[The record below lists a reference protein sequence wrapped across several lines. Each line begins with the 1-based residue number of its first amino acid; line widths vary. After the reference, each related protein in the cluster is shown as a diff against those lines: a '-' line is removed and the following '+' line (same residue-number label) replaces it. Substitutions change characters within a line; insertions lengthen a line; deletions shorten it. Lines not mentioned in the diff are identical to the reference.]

1 MKDNDRVPTLTECLE
16 EWGQK
21 KPLLEDIE
29 ALKKER
35 DELTVTVHTLRD
47 IEQSLRKS
55 IVQLSHTL
63 GQLYELNASLV
74 GGCTPKIDTTP
85 DQ

>member
-1 MKDNDRVPTLTECLE
+1 MKDKDRVPTLTEYLE
-16 EWGQK
+16 EWEQK

-29 ALKKER
+29 TLKKEHAN
-35 DELTVTVHTLRD
+35 LTETVCTLRD

-63 GQLYELNASLV
+63 CQLYEITGHMVTAAT
-74 GGCTPKIDTTP
+74 GK
-85 DQ
+85 

>member
-1 MKDNDRVPTLTECLE
+1 MKDMDRVPTLTECLE

-21 KPLLEDIE
+21 KPVLEDIE

-35 DELTVTVHTLRD
+35 EELTVMVHTLRD
-47 IEQSLRKS
+47 VEQALRKN

-63 GQLYELNASLV
+63 SQLYEMSGSMVNA
-74 GGCTPKIDTTP
+74 GIH
-85 DQ
+85 QNHENE

>member
-1 MKDNDRVPTLTECLE
+1 MKDKDRTPTLTECLD
-16 EWGQK
+16 EWSQK

-35 DELTVTVHTLRD
+35 NELTVMVHTLRD
-47 IEQSLRKS
+47 VEQALRKS

-63 GQLYELNASLV
+63 SQLYEMSGSMVVAGIHQKQENE
-74 GGCTPKIDTTP
+74 
-85 DQ
+85 

>member
-1 MKDNDRVPTLTECLE
+1 MKDKDTTPTLTECLE

-21 KPLLEDIE
+21 KPVLEDIE

-35 DELTVTVHTLRD
+35 DELTVTVRALRD
-47 IEQSLRKS
+47 IEQTLRKN

-63 GQLYELNASLV
+63 SQLYEMSGNMVAA
-74 GGCTPKIDTTP
+74 GIHQK
-85 DQ
+85 QENE

>member
-35 DELTVTVHTLRD
+35 DELTVIVHTLRD
-47 IEQSLRKS
+47 VEQSLRKN

-63 GQLYELNASLV
+63 SQLYEMSGNMVTA
-74 GGCTPKIDTTP
+74 GIQKKPENE
-85 DQ
+85 

>member
-1 MKDNDRVPTLTECLE
+1 MKDNDRVPTLSECLE

-21 KPLLEDIE
+21 RPLLEDIE

-35 DELTVTVHTLRD
+35 DELTVIVRTLRD
-47 IEQSLRKS
+47 IEQSLRKN

-63 GQLYELNASLV
+63 SQLYEMSGNMVTA
-74 GGCTPKIDTTP
+74 GIQKK
-85 DQ
+85 QENE

>member
-1 MKDNDRVPTLTECLE
+1 MKDKDRTPTLTECLE

-35 DELTVTVHTLRD
+35 NELTVMVHTLRD
-47 IEQSLRKS
+47 VEQALRKS

-63 GQLYELNASLV
+63 SQLYEMSGNMVVA
-74 GGCTPKIDTTP
+74 GIHQK
-85 DQ
+85 QENE

>member
-35 DELTVTVHTLRD
+35 DELTVIVRTLRD
-47 IEQSLRKS
+47 IEQSLRKN
-55 IVQLSHTL
+55 IVQLSYTL
-63 GQLYELNASLV
+63 SQLYEMSGNMVAT
-74 GGCTPKIDTTP
+74 GIQKK
-85 DQ
+85 QENE

>member
-1 MKDNDRVPTLTECLE
+1 MKDKDRVPTLTECLE

-21 KPLLEDIE
+21 KPVLEDID

-35 DELTVTVHTLRD
+35 DELTVIVRTLRD
-47 IEQSLRKS
+47 IEQSLRKN

-63 GQLYELNASLV
+63 SQLYEMSGNMVTA
-74 GGCTPKIDTTP
+74 GIQKK
-85 DQ
+85 QENE

>member
-1 MKDNDRVPTLTECLE
+1 MKDKDRVPTLTEYLE
-16 EWGQK
+16 EWEQK

-35 DELTVTVHTLRD
+35 DELTVTVRTLRD
-47 IEQSLRKS
+47 IEQTLRKN

-63 GQLYELNASLV
+63 SQLYEMSSNMVAA
-74 GGCTPKIDTTP
+74 GIHQK
-85 DQ
+85 QENE

>member
-35 DELTVTVHTLRD
+35 DELTVIVRTLRD
-47 IEQSLRKS
+47 IEQSLRKN

-63 GQLYELNASLV
+63 SQLYEMSGNMVTA
-74 GGCTPKIDTTP
+74 GIQKK
-85 DQ
+85 QENE

>member
-1 MKDNDRVPTLTECLE
+1 MKDKDRTPTLTECLE

-21 KPLLEDIE
+21 KPVLEDIE

-35 DELTVTVHTLRD
+35 DELTVTVRTLRD
-47 IEQSLRKS
+47 IEQTLRKN

-63 GQLYELNASLV
+63 SQLYEMSGSMVAAGIHQKQENE
-74 GGCTPKIDTTP
+74 
-85 DQ
+85 

>member
-1 MKDNDRVPTLTECLE
+1 MKDNDRIPTLTECLE

-35 DELTVTVHTLRD
+35 DELTVIVRTLRD
-47 IEQSLRKS
+47 IEQSLRKN
-55 IVQLSHTL
+55 IVQLSYTL
-63 GQLYELNASLV
+63 SQLYEMSGNMVAT
-74 GGCTPKIDTTP
+74 GIQKK
-85 DQ
+85 QENE

>member
-1 MKDNDRVPTLTECLE
+1 MKDQDTTPTLSEYLE
-16 EWGQK
+16 EWEQK
-21 KPLLEDIE
+21 KPVLEDIE

-35 DELTVTVHTLRD
+35 DGLTVTVRTLRD

-63 GQLYELNASLV
+63 SQLYEMSGNMVAA
-74 GGCTPKIDTTP
+74 GIHQK
-85 DQ
+85 QENE

>member
-16 EWGQK
+16 AWGQK
-21 KPLLEDIE
+21 KPLLEGIE

-35 DELTVTVHTLRD
+35 DELTVTVRTLRD
-47 IEQSLRKS
+47 IEQSLRKN

-63 GQLYELNASLV
+63 SQLYEMSGNMVTA
-74 GGCTPKIDTTP
+74 GIQKKPENE
-85 DQ
+85 

>member
-1 MKDNDRVPTLTECLE
+1 MKDKDTTPTLSECLE
-16 EWGQK
+16 EWEQK
-21 KPLLEDIE
+21 KPVLEDIE

-35 DELTVTVHTLRD
+35 DGLTVTVRTLRD

-63 GQLYELNASLV
+63 SQLYEMSGNMVAA
-74 GGCTPKIDTTP
+74 GIHQK
-85 DQ
+85 QENE